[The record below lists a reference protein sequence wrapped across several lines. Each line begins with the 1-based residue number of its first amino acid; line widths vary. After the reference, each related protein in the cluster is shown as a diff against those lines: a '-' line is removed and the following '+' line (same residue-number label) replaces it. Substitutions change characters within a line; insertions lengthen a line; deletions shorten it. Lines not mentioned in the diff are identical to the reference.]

1 MAKEL
6 RKSGISVV
14 GDVPWGTHLCHFY
27 ETKEDLLD
35 ILIPYFNTGLENNE
49 FCVWV
54 VSDPLGEEEAKNAFR
69 QAVHEA
75 DRYLTT
81 GHIEICSHS
90 IFPSSRQ
97 QTSPTGRMEIVP
109 HTEWYLKGGAF
120 IAEQVLDGWNEKLAD
135 ALARGYAGLRANGN
149 EAWLTEENR
158 KDFIQY
164 EKTLD
169 ERLVDQRMIVLCS
182 YPLSSSSAA
191 QVFDVVN
198 AHQVAVIRRRGDWE
212 VLETPEVKRAKQEIQ
227 RLNEELEQRVVER
240 TRELAAANEELRK
253 EIAERK
259 GAEEARRAS
268 ETKFRRLLD
277 SSIIGVVF
285 WDLNGNLLSANDLFL
300 NMTGYSREDLQQGL
314 LSWKNLTPPEYA
326 YVDGRAIAE
335 LQVTGTC
342 VPFEKEYIRKDGSR
356 VPVLIGSALLE
367 GHDDK
372 GSSFIMD
379 ITERK
384 RSEEKLKQSENQL
397 AEAQHLA
404 HVGSWDW
411 DLRTNKV
418 TWSDEHYRIFGL
430 EPGTIMVAGDAMP
443 FIHPDDQ
450 DLVRG
455 TIKGAVANKERYS
468 FYYRALRPDGTE
480 RIVHSRGSVLT
491 DERGE
496 AIRVF
501 GATQDVTELKQAE
514 DDLKATTGQLRAL
527 SASLQSA
534 REQESTRIARELHD
548 ELGGALTALRWDLE
562 EVGGV
567 ISEATDSTQ
576 LADLRKKIEAM
587 TTLTGTTLDTIRR
600 LASELRPMA
609 LDELGLVEAIEWQ
622 ALQFQT
628 RTGIAVEYKCSQE
641 KVDLN
646 SEQSTAVFR
655 ILQETLTNVLRH
667 AQATEVTITMK
678 QESGEFFLAIK
689 DNGRGITES
698 EKSGAHSLGLLGM
711 RERANLIGAQIDI
724 IGIEGKGTLV
734 AMRIPISESSEREKE
749 CKS

>member
-6 RKSGISVV
+6 RNSGISVV
-14 GDVPWGTHLCHFY
+14 GEVPWGTHLCHFY
-27 ETKEDLLD
+27 ETKEDLLN

-69 QAVHEA
+69 QAVPEA

-97 QTSPTGRMEIVP
+97 QTFPTGRIEIVP
-109 HTEWYLKGGAF
+109 HTDWYLKGGAF

-135 ALARGYAGLRANGN
+135 ALAKGYAGLRGNGN

-169 ERLVDQRMIVLCS
+169 EKLANQRMIVLCS
-182 YPLSSSSAA
+182 YPLSGSSAA
-191 QVFDVVN
+191 QVLDVVN
-198 AHQVAVIRRRGDWE
+198 AHQVAVIRRRGNWE
-212 VLETPEVKRAKQEIQ
+212 VIETPEVKRAKQEIQ

-240 TRELAAANEELRK
+240 TRKLAAANEELRK

-259 GAEEARRAS
+259 GAEEALRAS

-356 VPVLIGSALLE
+356 VSVLIGSALLE

-384 RSEEKLKQSENQL
+384 RSEEKLKQSESQL
-397 AEAQHLA
+397 AQAQRLA
-404 HVGSWDW
+404 HIGSWDW
-411 DLRTNKV
+411 DLRTNAV
-418 TWSDEHYRIFGL
+418 TWSDELYHIFGL
-430 EPGTIMVAGDAMP
+430 QPGTINVAGEVDR
-443 FIHPDDQ
+443 FIHPDDL
-450 DLVRG
+450 DLGWDTVKR
-455 TIKGAVANKERYS
+455 AVASKEPYD
-468 FYYRALRPDGTE
+468 YYHRILRPDGTE
-480 RIVHSRGSVLT
+480 RIARSRGSIMS

-496 AIRVF
+496 PIKVF
-501 GATQDVTELKQAE
+501 GATQDVTELKHAE
-514 DDLKATTGQLRAL
+514 EKLKATTGQLRAL
-527 SASLQSA
+527 SANLQSA
-534 REQESTRIARELHD
+534 REEESTRIARELHD

-576 LADLRKKIEAM
+576 LSALRKKIDAM
-587 TTLTGTTLDTIRR
+587 TIVTGTTLDTVRR

-628 RTGIAVEYKCSQE
+628 RTGIAVEYECSQE

-689 DNGRGITES
+689 DNGRGIPES

-711 RERANLIGAQIDI
+711 RERAHLIGATIDI
-724 IGIEGKGTLV
+724 AGAEGKGTLV
-734 AMRIPISESSEREKE
+734 AVRIPISESSDSGD
-749 CKS
+749 KSSS